1 MSMAVMPKLATQ
13 HKSLAGGENMK
24 TIIIEMDENKNAQ
37 LFKPDNMMHME
48 CVSLLIG
55 VAAHYYQQVRHIA
68 SINEATVKM
77 AAEIL
82 QGVGSTARVH

>member
-1 MSMAVMPKLATQ
+1 
-13 HKSLAGGENMK
+13 MK
-24 TIIIEMDENKNAQ
+24 TIIIEIDEKQQAQ

-55 VAAHYYQQVRHIA
+55 VAAHYYKQVRHIA

-77 AAEIL
+77 AEEIL
-82 QGVGSTARVH
+82 QRVGSTARIH